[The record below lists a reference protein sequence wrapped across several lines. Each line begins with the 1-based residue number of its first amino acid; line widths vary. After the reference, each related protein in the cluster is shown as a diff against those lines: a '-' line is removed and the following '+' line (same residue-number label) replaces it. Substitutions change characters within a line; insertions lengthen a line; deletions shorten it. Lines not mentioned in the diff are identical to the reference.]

1 VPGCYAETHMRCLF
15 FAMLATWLSAVSA
28 FADTCKY
35 VDKDG
40 RVIYSNAPVKNARKL
55 TCLQEPALPPAEPNK
70 SRASAPP
77 PTGQASEK
85 RIEPAVQRKRDEDR
99 RKILEE
105 ELAREQRALEE
116 ARKVLADQQ
125 AQRVG
130 EERNYAR
137 VHERV
142 KPFQEAV
149 TTHEK
154 NISSIQQEL
163 ANLQ

>member
-1 VPGCYAETHMRCLF
+1 MRCLF
-15 FAMLATWLSAVSA
+15 FALLATWLSAVSA

-55 TCLQEPALPPAEPNK
+55 TCFQEPAPPPAEPSK
-70 SRASAPP
+70 ARASAPS
-77 PTGQASEK
+77 TGETSDK

-105 ELAREQRALEE
+105 ELAREQKALEE
-116 ARKVLADQQ
+116 ARKVLTDQQ
-125 AQRVG
+125 AQRAG

-137 VHERV
+137 VQERI
-142 KPFQEAV
+142 KPFLDAV
-149 TTHEK
+149 TMHEK

>member
-1 VPGCYAETHMRCLF
+1 MRCLF
-15 FAMLATWLSAVSA
+15 ALLATLLSAVPA
-28 FADTCKY
+28 LADTCKY
-35 VDKDG
+35 IDKDG

-55 TCLQEPALPPAEPNK
+55 TCFQEPALPPPEA
-70 SRASAPP
+70 SRASTAAPSTGE
-77 PTGQASEK
+77 TGQK
-85 RIEPAVQRKRDEDR
+85 RVEPAVQRKRDDDR

-105 ELAREQRALEE
+105 ELAREQKALEE

-125 AQRVG
+125 AQRSG

-137 VHERV
+137 VQERV
-142 KPFQEAV
+142 KPYQDAV
-149 TTHEK
+149 TMHEK

>member
-1 VPGCYAETHMRCLF
+1 MPNGHAPTHMRSLF
-15 FAMLATWLSAVSA
+15 FALLATSLSAA
-28 FADTCKY
+28 PALADTCKY
-35 VDKDG
+35 IDKDG

-55 TCLQEPALPPAEPNK
+55 TCFQEPAPLPPEPSK
-70 SRASAPP
+70 ERAAGPS
-77 PTGQASEK
+77 TGESSQK
-85 RIEPAVQRKRDEDR
+85 RVEPAVQRKRDEDR

-116 ARKVLADQQ
+116 AKKVLADQQ
-125 AQRVG
+125 VQRAG

-137 VHERV
+137 VQERV

-149 TTHEK
+149 TMHEK
-154 NISSIQQEL
+154 NISSIQREL